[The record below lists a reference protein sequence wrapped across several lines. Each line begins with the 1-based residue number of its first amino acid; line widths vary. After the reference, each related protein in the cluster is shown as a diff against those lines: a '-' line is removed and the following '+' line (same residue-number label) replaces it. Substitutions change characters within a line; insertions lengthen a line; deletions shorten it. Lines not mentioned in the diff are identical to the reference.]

1 MAIPHALPG
10 QVIDVS
16 PLGARLA
23 DERSIA
29 LFKSN
34 DLEVMH
40 IVLMA
45 GKEFPL
51 HKVAGEVTIQC
62 VEGELLVTAQ
72 GTNCTLRAGQL
83 LYLQRDVLHGLG
95 ALQDAS
101 ALVTIALLR

>member
-10 QVIDVS
+10 QVVDVS

-45 GKEFPL
+45 GKEFP
-51 HKVAGEVTIQC
+51 
-62 VEGELLVTAQ
+62 
-72 GTNCTLRAGQL
+72 
-83 LYLQRDVLHGLG
+83 
-95 ALQDAS
+95 
-101 ALVTIALLR
+101 